1 MRHDRSGML
10 SSTVQLRARGI
21 PAFEHV
27 RAPARCP
34 GPCSPFAALGALLA
48 GALLLAACG
57 PSPSDAEPEDRERDL
72 GTDIDP
78 KRFEAEASWQ
88 PCGRG
93 LECRSIEVPVDH
105 DAPEGAKL
113 SLALTRAP
121 AWQGHD
127 RRGVILLN
135 PGGPGAPGRPFLEAV
150 DARRALGMLR
160 GFDLISFDP
169 RGVGDSGGI
178 PCGTEAYPKVAFDS
192 GGVEGLI
199 EYYATDAR
207 ACAERLGPLF
217 DHLGSHDVVRD
228 LELVRQ
234 ALGEEQL
241 NFLGA
246 SYGTRLAALYAQ
258 TFPERVRAFV
268 LDGPVHP
275 VADLSALIASQFE
288 ALVAAVDELIADCL
302 DGVLDCPY
310 DADFLIQ
317 DLWNRSVALN
327 AEDSF
332 AGLFKAALA
341 QQTGR
346 EDLAAFLWDY
356 LFFPELWDE
365 LVLLPSGETPPQ
377 IAVNQVVHCTDQSVA
392 MPLAADI
399 EARFSEFTERSPE
412 FSVVTLPLATCA
424 GWQVRPNPVEPLAAT
439 GAPPLLLIAGEHD
452 ILTPAVMAEELKS
465 ALAQSVLVRSS
476 HYGHGA
482 VLVGLPCIDTMLEN
496 FFELQ
501 QLPEDGATCD

>member
-1 MRHDRSGML
+1 VLLLVAWG
-10 SSTVQLRARGI
+10 
-21 PAFEHV
+21 
-27 RAPARCP
+27 
-34 GPCSPFAALGALLA
+34 CSPSEA
-48 GALLLAACG
+48 G
-57 PSPSDAEPEDRERDL
+57 PEDPYTDFGTELDPERFDTE
-72 GTDIDP
+72 G
-78 KRFEAEASWQ
+78 AWQ
-88 PCGRG
+88 PCGG
-93 LECRSIEVPVDH
+93 AIECRSIEVPVDH

-113 SLALTRAP
+113 ALALTRSP
-121 AWQGHD
+121 AWQGYD

-160 GFDLISFDP
+160 GFDLIGFDP
-169 RGVGDSGGI
+169 RGVGDSGSI

-192 GGVEGLI
+192 GGVDGLI

-207 ACAERLGPLF
+207 ACADRLGPMI
-217 DHLGSHDVVRD
+217 DHLGSHDVVLD
-228 LELVRQ
+228 IELVRQ

-275 VADLSALIASQFE
+275 VADLSALVQSQFE
-288 ALVAAVDELIADCL
+288 ALIAGVDELIADCL
-302 DGVLDCPY
+302 DGVLDCPFG
-310 DADFLIQ
+310 ADVLIQ
-317 DLWNRSVALN
+317 DLWNRSVALD
-327 AEDSF
+327 AEDVF

-341 QQTGR
+341 QPTGR
-346 EDLAAFLWDY
+346 QDLAAFLYDY
-356 LFFPELWDE
+356 SFFPELWDE
-365 LVLLPSGETPPQ
+365 LVLLPFSDETPTQ

-399 EARFSEFTERSPE
+399 EARLSDFAERSPE
-412 FSVVTLPLATCA
+412 FAVMTLPLATCA

-452 ILTPAVMAEELKS
+452 ILTPAAMGEQLRG
-465 ALAQSVLVRSS
+465 ALAQSVLVRSN

-482 VLVGLPCIDTMLEN
+482 VLVGLPCIDEMLTN

-501 QLPEDGATCD
+501 VLPEDGATCP